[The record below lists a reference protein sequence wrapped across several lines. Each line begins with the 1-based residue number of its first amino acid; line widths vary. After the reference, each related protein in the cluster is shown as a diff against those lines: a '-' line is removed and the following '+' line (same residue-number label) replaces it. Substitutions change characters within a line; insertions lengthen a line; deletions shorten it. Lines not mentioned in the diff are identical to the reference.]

1 MSFESF
7 YRATA
12 GIGHAY
18 SKGLDEFTQRTA
30 LAKLGTQLQSG
41 DYNGA
46 AQTAFAAGD
55 TGTGVGLLKLGEE
68 RRKTGLEEAAGQW
81 FQNGLGGGQGA
92 GVAAP
97 GLGSLGTPSR
107 ALPAFAQSGEGGG
120 MGDYLASTRAK
131 ESGGNDL
138 ARNPTST
145 ATGRYQFTEGTWN
158 GLARKY
164 PNLGLTPDGRT
175 DPAQQ
180 ERAMQAFTRDNA
192 QALSAAGIPINP
204 QTLYGAHFLGASG
217 FTSFARGAANNPEA
231 PAINFVGSDAA
242 RANRTVFFN
251 RDGSPKSAG
260 EVFAWMGRGRGG
272 GGGAPAG
279 RSSVAVA
286 ETEADAQAL
295 EGRMGMLPQ
304 APRQVAGYDAHSD
317 LPAEGSFPA
326 GYNIPEGQGAVG
338 EEPIAG
344 ARGIVPG
351 SPSGILN
358 GSAAAR
364 SAPAMGVPPGG
375 RSMTL
380 PPEAGGPLVQVAQA
394 GGAPAGLP
402 GGAGGQEVGGIPTA
416 QISQSPLGQK
426 LPFLMRAVAHP
437 NLPAGQRQLAQILL
451 KEALDETKMPES
463 VKEFQYA
470 RANGMTQARSPAEY
484 AREKAGDQTQF
495 IQAGG
500 RVLLGNRSA
509 GTVRDVT
516 PENLPPTW
524 RPLTPEERQG
534 LGVRPDA
541 AVYMTPEGP
550 KSLSGQTINVAPGER
565 AQDAAIGADYGKRF
579 VELQRSATSARST
592 LSTIDTMERAMNAPG
607 FYSGTGGQGRLA
619 FNRALTSLGIT
630 DKETAAPAEVFDA
643 LANRLVMESL
653 GGSLGAGVSNAD
665 VSFLQRT
672 TPDLAKTPAGNR
684 QLLSIARAVA
694 TRQQEVAR
702 LARDYAKANNNR
714 LDPGFDDAVAQWAEA
729 NPLFPQ
735 GGGAGGSRSQVPAL
749 PSPTQAR
756 SAQPQPEAPSSAVPA
771 GAVDYLRANPNLRDA
786 FDAKY
791 GTGAAARALGGN

>member
-12 GIGHAY
+12 GIGDAY
-18 SKGLDEFTQRTA
+18 AKGLDEFTQRSA

-81 FQNGLGGGQGA
+81 FQNGLGGGA
-92 GVAAP
+92 GGGTAAP
-97 GLGSLGTPSR
+97 GLAALGAPSR
-107 ALPAFAQSGEGGG
+107 ALPSFAQAGEGGG

-138 ARNPTST
+138 ARNPSST

-164 PNLGLTPDGRT
+164 PNLGLTPNGRT

-192 QALSAAGIPINP
+192 QALTAAGIPINP
-204 QTLYGAHFLGASG
+204 QTLYGAHFLGAFG
-217 FTSFARGAANNPEA
+217 FTSFARGAANNPGA

-251 RDGSPKSAG
+251 RDGSPKTAG

-272 GGGAPAG
+272 GAPAG
-279 RSSVAVA
+279 RPPVAVA
-286 ETEADAQAL
+286 ENEADVQAL
-295 EGRMGMLPQ
+295 EGRMGMAPQ
-304 APRQVAGYDAHSD
+304 APRQVAGYDPRAD
-317 LPAEGSFPA
+317 LPAEGAVAA

-338 EEPIAG
+338 EEPVAG

-364 SAPAMGVPPGG
+364 SAPAMGAPPGG

-380 PPEAGGPLVQVAQA
+380 PPEAGGPPVQVAQA
-394 GGAPAGLP
+394 GGAPMGLP
-402 GGAGGQEVGGIPTA
+402 GGAGGQEVGGISTA

-470 RANGMTQARSPAEY
+470 RANGWTQARTPGEY
-484 AREKAGDQTQF
+484 AREAK
-495 IQAGG
+495 
-500 RVLLGNRSA
+500 
-509 GTVRDVT
+509 
-516 PENLPPTW
+516 
-524 RPLTPEERQG
+524 
-534 LGVRPDA
+534 
-541 AVYMTPEGP
+541 GP
-550 KSLSGQTINVAPGER
+550 QSVAPGSSVLTPDGRDVAFTVPDRSRTNVTDDVEAR
-565 AQDAAIGADYGKRF
+565 RQAAA
-579 VELQRSATSARST
+579 
-592 LSTIDTMERAMNAPG
+592 
-607 FYSGTGGQGRLA
+607 
-619 FNRALTSLGIT
+619 SLGLREGT
-630 DKETAAPAEVFDA
+630 PQFQSYVLTGKMPREDQQPLSASDK
-643 LANRLVMESL
+643 
-653 GGSLGAGVSNAD
+653 
-665 VSFLQRT
+665 
-672 TPDLAKTPAGNR
+672 
-684 QLLSIARAVA
+684 
-694 TRQQEVAR
+694 
-702 LARDYAKANNNR
+702 KAI
-714 LDPGFDDAVAQWAEA
+714 LEADDAVMSAESVIGNLKAAKDLSAKAYAGPLAGMRGTIAAQFSGERGEATLELDNLVTTNALGQLKAIFGAAPTEGERKILLDIQGSSNLPHPLRVKIYDRGIALAERRLKINRERA
-729 NPLFPQ
+729 DDMRGQTYFRPDGGPQ
-735 GGGAGGSRSQVPAL
+735 GSRGGS
-749 PSPTQAR
+749 
-756 SAQPQPEAPSSAVPA
+756 
-771 GAVDYLRANPNLRDA
+771 G
-786 FDAKY
+786 
-791 GTGAAARALGGN
+791 GARALPAPSPSNRPGAASAGDRFGALIGSGMSREQAFDQMQQEGY